1 MADHTFKDLKPM
13 TAGIVPITVTE
24 RQTRIEKARR
34 LMIESGLDAIL
45 IEPGSSLNYFLGVN
59 WGRSERLTAAVLP
72 ARGEAAYVCPAFEEA
87 RLRGQL
93 IIGSDVR
100 VWDEHEDPYVC
111 VAGILQDRNARTGR
125 IGLEESVRFM
135 VFDGIRRRS
144 PSTEIVSA
152 NPVTIPCRSIKSQA
166 EIALMQRASDITIAA
181 YKACISRLRPG
192 VAKSEMQALSQS
204 AHKALGATGG
214 ISFEFG
220 EGTAYPHGSGQDNC
234 LKEGDIVLMD
244 GGCGVEGYRSDISRT
259 IVFGEPT
266 RRQREIWDL
275 EKNAQAAAFA
285 AARLG
290 SPMEAVDAAARQ
302 VIVDAGFGP
311 GYAVPG
317 LPHRTGHG
325 IGLDVHEWHH
335 VVAGNKTPLAPGM
348 CFSNEPMIAIY
359 GEFGVR
365 LEDCVHMT
373 ETGPVYFSRPS
384 PGIDQPFG

>member
-1 MADHTFKDLKPM
+1 MPTYTFENLKPM
-13 TAGIVPITVTE
+13 TGDVVPIGIAE
-24 RQTRIEKARR
+24 RQARIEKARG

-45 IEPGSSLNYFLGVN
+45 LEPGSSLNYFLGVR
-59 WGRSERLTAAVLP
+59 WGRSERLNAAILP
-72 ARGEAAYVCPAFEEA
+72 ACGEVAYVCPAFEEA

-93 IIGSDVR
+93 TIGSEVR
-100 VWDEHEDPYVC
+100 VWDEHENPYGC
-111 VAGILQDRNARTGR
+111 VAGILKDRGARTHR
-125 IGLEESVRFM
+125 IGLEEGVRFM
-135 VFDGIRRRS
+135 VFDGIRRQY

-152 NPVTIPCRSIKSQA
+152 NPVTIPCRSIKSPA
-166 EIALMQRASDITIAA
+166 EIALLQRATDITVAA
-181 YKACISRLRPG
+181 FKACISRLRTGIP
-192 VAKSEMQALSQS
+192 KSEMQAMSTA
-204 AHKALGATGG
+204 AHKALGVGGG

-220 EGTAYPHGSGQDNC
+220 EGTAYPHGSGKDNC
-234 LKEGDIVLMD
+234 LKEGDVVLMD

-266 RRQREIWDL
+266 QRQREIWIL
-275 EKNAQAAAFA
+275 EKKAQAAAFA

-290 SPMEAVDAAARQ
+290 TPMEDVDAAARQ

-373 ETGPVYFSRPS
+373 ETSPAYFSAPS
-384 PGIDQPFG
+384 PAIDQPFE